1 MPDRTARTISCAR
14 PGGVDEGAPG
24 EPGDGPQVHLARIR
38 AEGTFD
44 GVAQG
49 QLSLIPGSLV
59 RVRPAGRAERLPA
72 ACLARPAGGGSDQA
86 SVPPA
91 GFLAAARSAFHESPD
106 HRRPR

>member
-14 PGGVDEGAPG
+14 PGGVDEGAPA

-49 QLSLIPGSLV
+49 QLSLIPAAWSGSAPRSRGTPARRLPG
-59 RVRPAGRAERLPA
+59 PAGRRW
-72 ACLARPAGGGSDQA
+72 
-86 SVPPA
+86 
-91 GFLAAARSAFHESPD
+91 
-106 HRRPR
+106 

>member
-14 PGGVDEGAPG
+14 PGGVDEGAPA

-59 RVRPAGRAERLPA
+59 RVRPAVARNACPPLAWPGRQAVVAIRRACRQPA
-72 ACLARPAGGGSDQA
+72 S
-86 SVPPA
+86 
-91 GFLAAARSAFHESPD
+91 
-106 HRRPR
+106 